1 MYRVLP
7 WVIPRLLPRFLFA
20 LTSTV
25 PQPSGEQFTQ
35 SESDLMKSAKNI
47 LQPEH
52 RPLKCAVL
60 VLDECNTLSFAA
72 AVDPMRAANRLAGRC
87 AFDWDYIS
95 ATDEPPMLTS
105 GLTVPTTPLSRLEG
119 CELMIVVAGFQLARH
134 ATPSLL
140 AGLRR
145 VAGTG
150 ATIAGIDGGPWLMAE
165 AGLLNDHPATT
176 HWEDLENFSARFP
189 DVDCRSDRFT
199 VSDGRMTSGGA
210 TPAIEMMLH
219 IISARH
225 GAGFAAR
232 VAGLFLY
239 DGAAS
244 MARPQSRLGGHK
256 HNALTAKANALM
268 EAALDDPMPLA
279 RIAESLGTSPRS
291 LQQQFRLRLNTTPQ
305 DHYLQLRLAEA
316 RRLVTDTDLPLM
328 DVAMATGFT
337 SQSSFA
343 RAFRLAHGSSA
354 RDLRQE
360 RNETQSTAY
369 STADHAAQD
378 HRPTTH

>member
-1 MYRVLP
+1 
-7 WVIPRLLPRFLFA
+7 
-20 LTSTV
+20 
-25 PQPSGEQFTQ
+25 
-35 SESDLMKSAKNI
+35 MKSAKNI
-47 LQPEH
+47 LQPEN
-52 RPLKCAVL
+52 RPLKTAVL

-72 AVDPMRAANRLAGRC
+72 AVDPMRAANRLAGRA
-87 AFDWDYIS
+87 AFDWDYVS
-95 ATDEPPMLTS
+95 AANEPPMLTS
-105 GLTVPTTPLSRLEG
+105 GLTVPSFPLARLEG
-119 CELMIVVAGFQLARH
+119 CELLIVVAGFQLARH

-145 VAGTG
+145 IAASG

-165 AGLLNDHPATT
+165 AGLLDGHPATN
-176 HWEDLENFSARFP
+176 HWEDLENFASRFP
-189 DVDCRSDRFT
+189 EVEARNDRFT
-199 VSDGRMTSGGA
+199 VSEGRLTSGGA

-225 GAGFAAR
+225 GATFASR

-239 DGAAS
+239 DGPSAAP
-244 MARPQSRLGGHK
+244 RPQSRLGGQK

-268 EAALDDPMPLA
+268 EAALDEPMPLSA
-279 RIAESLGTSPRS
+279 IAETLGTSPRS

-316 RRLVTDTDLPLM
+316 RRLVTDTDMPLM
-328 DVAMATGFT
+328 DVAIATGFT

-343 RAFRLAHGSSA
+343 RAFRTAHGTSA

-360 RNETQSTAY
+360 QA
-369 STADHAAQD
+369 
-378 HRPTTH
+378 RPTAH

>member
-1 MYRVLP
+1 
-7 WVIPRLLPRFLFA
+7 
-20 LTSTV
+20 
-25 PQPSGEQFTQ
+25 
-35 SESDLMKSAKNI
+35 MKSAKNI
-47 LQPEH
+47 LQPEN
-52 RPLKCAVL
+52 RPLKTALL

-72 AVDPMRAANRLAGRC
+72 AVDPMRAANRLAGRA

-95 ATDEPPMLTS
+95 ATAEPPMLTS
-105 GLTVPTTPLSRLEG
+105 GLTVPSIPLARLES
-119 CELMIVVAGFQLARH
+119 CELLIVVAGFQLARH

-145 VAGTG
+145 IAATG

-165 AGLLNDHPATT
+165 AGLLDGHPATT
-176 HWEDLENFSARFP
+176 HWEDLENFAARFP
-189 DVDCRSDRFT
+189 EVDARSDRFT
-199 VSDGRMTSGGA
+199 VSDARLTSGGA

-219 IISARH
+219 IIGARH

-239 DGAAS
+239 DGPAA
-244 MARPQSRLGGHK
+244 APRPQSRLGGHK

-268 EAALDDPMPLA
+268 EAALDEPLPLSA
-279 RIAESLGTSPRS
+279 IAETLGTSPRS

-316 RRLVTDTDLPLM
+316 RRLVTDTSMPLM
-328 DVAMATGFT
+328 EVAMATGFT

-343 RAFRLAHGSSA
+343 RAFRTAHGTSA

-360 RNETQSTAY
+360 QA
-369 STADHAAQD
+369 
-378 HRPTTH
+378 RPTAH

>member
-1 MYRVLP
+1 
-7 WVIPRLLPRFLFA
+7 
-20 LTSTV
+20 
-25 PQPSGEQFTQ
+25 
-35 SESDLMKSAKNI
+35 MKSAKNI
-47 LQPEH
+47 LQPEN
-52 RPLKCAVL
+52 RPLKTALL

-72 AVDPMRAANRLAGRC
+72 AVDPMRAANRLAGRA

-95 ATDEPPMLTS
+95 ATAEPPMLTS
-105 GLTVPTTPLSRLEG
+105 GLTVPSIPLARLEG
-119 CELMIVVAGFQLARH
+119 CELLIVVAGFQLARH

-145 VAGTG
+145 IAATG

-165 AGLLNDHPATT
+165 AGLLDGHPATT
-176 HWEDLENFSARFP
+176 HWEDLENFAARFP
-189 DVDCRSDRFT
+189 EVDTRSDRFT
-199 VSDGRMTSGGA
+199 VSDARLTSGGA

-219 IISARH
+219 IIGARH

-239 DGAAS
+239 DGPAA
-244 MARPQSRLGGHK
+244 APRPQSRLGGHK

-268 EAALDDPMPLA
+268 EAALDEPLPLSA
-279 RIAESLGTSPRS
+279 IAETLGTSPRS

-316 RRLVTDTDLPLM
+316 RRLVTDTSMPLM
-328 DVAMATGFT
+328 EVAMATGFT

-343 RAFRLAHGSSA
+343 RAFRTAHGTSA

-360 RNETQSTAY
+360 QA
-369 STADHAAQD
+369 
-378 HRPTTH
+378 RPTAH

>member
-1 MYRVLP
+1 
-7 WVIPRLLPRFLFA
+7 
-20 LTSTV
+20 
-25 PQPSGEQFTQ
+25 
-35 SESDLMKSAKNI
+35 MKSAKNI

-52 RPLKCAVL
+52 QPLKTAVL

-72 AVDPMRAANRLAGRC
+72 AVDPMRAANRLAGRA
-87 AFDWDYIS
+87 AFDWDYVS
-95 ATDEPPMLTS
+95 ATHEPPMLTS
-105 GLTVPTTPLSRLEG
+105 GLTVPSVPLARLQG
-119 CELMIVVAGFQLARH
+119 CELLIVAAGFQLARH

-145 VAGTG
+145 IAATG

-165 AGLLNDHPATT
+165 AGLLDGHPATT
-176 HWEDLENFSARFP
+176 HWEDLENFAARFP
-189 DVDCRSDRFT
+189 DVDARNDRFT
-199 VSDGRMTSGGA
+199 VSEGRLTSGGA
-210 TPAIEMMLH
+210 TPAIEMLLH

-239 DGAAS
+239 DGPATEP
-244 MARPQSRLGGHK
+244 RPQSRLGSHK

-268 EAALDDPMPLA
+268 EAALDEPLPLSA
-279 RIAESLGTSPRS
+279 IAETLGTSPRS

-328 DVAMATGFT
+328 EVAIATGFT

-343 RAFRLAHGSSA
+343 RAFRTAHGTSA

-360 RNETQSTAY
+360 QA
-369 STADHAAQD
+369 
-378 HRPTTH
+378 RPTAH

>member
-1 MYRVLP
+1 
-7 WVIPRLLPRFLFA
+7 
-20 LTSTV
+20 
-25 PQPSGEQFTQ
+25 
-35 SESDLMKSAKNI
+35 MKSAKNI

-87 AFDWDYIS
+87 AFDWDYIG
-95 ATDEPPMLTS
+95 ATDQLPMLTS
-105 GLTVPTTPLSRLEG
+105 GLTVPTTPLSRLES
-119 CELMIVVAGFQLARH
+119 CDLLIVVAGFQLARH

-145 VAGTG
+145 IAGTG

-165 AGLLNDHPATT
+165 AGLLDDHPATT

-199 VSDGRMTSGGA
+199 VSEGRLTSGGA

-239 DGAAS
+239 DGPTSAP
-244 MARPQSRLGGHK
+244 RPQSRLGGHK

-268 EAALDDPMPLA
+268 EAALDEPMPLA
-279 RIAESLGTSPRS
+279 QIAETLGTSPRS

-343 RAFRLAHGSSA
+343 RAFRLAHGTSA
-354 RDLRQE
+354 RDLRMA
-360 RNETQSTAY
+360 RNDAQTTSY
-369 STADHAAQD
+369 SAHGPSAEDP
-378 HRPTTH
+378 RPITH